1 MDSTTESAET
11 EAHRSGRV
19 FLASQKA
26 ISQHEGGG
34 IHAAQQ
40 ASSVPGADHFFTDQL
55 EPMQRAL
62 AGWLKEQLP

>member
-1 MDSTTESAET
+1 MDSTTASAQI
-11 EAHRSGRV
+11 EAYRSGPV
-19 FLASQKA
+19 FLAAQKA
-26 ISQHEGGG
+26 ISQHEGRG

-62 AGWLKEQLP
+62 AGWLKEPLP